1 MTDANAHELPSLQV
15 HVVEVGA
22 SARRDWLKCQLG
34 THLNFNTHALA
45 SYFFV
50 AWEPMVYDALLLAAA
65 IEFCDRTLRRSKR
78 LWGRSFRLHLPVHE
92 PDKWNDAVLASLHDA
107 VELLTGDR
115 WDITVYRRKS
125 EAPPPPQSQL
135 FLPTNVQAVMPFSDG
150 LDSRAVS
157 ALMDKELGDQIVRVR
172 LGSKT
177 ADQPKTE
184 SGRNAPFTAV
194 PYKIV
199 SASRFAESTARSRG
213 FKFGMLSGI
222 AAYLAKAPQVI
233 VPESGQG
240 ALGPVLVVPGQAYE
254 DYRNHPLFTVRMS
267 ALLKALLGYDVR
279 YEFPRLWFTKG
290 ETLSAYASADRPME
304 WAATRSC
311 WQDNRHA
318 SVDDHRRQC
327 GICAAC
333 MLRRMS
339 IHYAGLKEND
349 GTYIWDNLGAP
360 EFQAAAATG
369 YRQASSKAQ
378 REYAIAGT
386 LHLEHLSSLRQ
397 SRLAEQTLGL
407 ATFQL
412 AQALG
417 ISENTV
423 RENLDRLLSQ
433 HEKEWTDY
441 MTSLGPNSF
450 VAGFAG
456 RGQ

>member
-1 MTDANAHELPSLQV
+1 MTHAHPNELPSLRV
-15 HVVEVGA
+15 HVVEAGLP
-22 SARRDWLKCQLG
+22 ARRNWLKCELD
-34 THLNFNTHALA
+34 THLRFNTHALA
-45 SYFFV
+45 SYLFA
-50 AWEPMVYDALLLAAA
+50 AWESVVYDAFLLAAA
-65 IEFCDRTLRRSKR
+65 IEFCDKTLRRPKR
-78 LWGRSFRLHLPVHE
+78 LWGRSISLHLPVHE
-92 PDKWNDAVLASLHDA
+92 PDKWNSEVLALLREA

-115 WDITVYRRKS
+115 WNITVYRRRTQAS
-125 EAPPPPQSQL
+125 PPAQTHFS
-135 FLPTNVQAVMPFSDG
+135 LPTKVQAVMPFSDG

-157 ALMDKELGDQIVRVR
+157 ALMDREIGDQIVRVR

-177 ADQPKTE
+177 ADQPKTA
-184 SGRNAPFTAV
+184 SGYNAPFTAV

-199 SASRFAESTARSRG
+199 SASRFSESTARSRG
-213 FKFGMLSGI
+213 FKFGILSGI
-222 AAYLAKAPQVI
+222 AAYLAKAPKVI

-267 ALLKALLGYDVR
+267 AFLKALLHYDVR

-290 ETLSAYASADRPME
+290 ETLSKYAATDHSVE

-318 SVDDHRRQC
+318 SVAGHRRQC

-339 IHYAGLKEND
+339 LHFAGLKED
-349 GTYIWDNLGAP
+349 VGTYIWDDLSAP
-360 EFQAAAATG
+360 DFQAAAATG
-369 YRQASSKAQ
+369 YAQANSKAQ

-386 LHLEHLSSLRQ
+386 LHLEHLSGLRQ

-407 ATFQL
+407 ASFQL
-412 AQALG
+412 SQALD
-417 ISENTV
+417 ISESAV

-441 MTSLGPNSF
+441 MTSLGSNSF
-450 VAGFAG
+450 VADFAG
-456 RGQ
+456 HGQ